1 MKIISPEIWKAREAA
16 RKTAPTAK
24 KYSKLKIIRLL
35 GDQWETY
42 RTQLEE
48 SGLLDQFMAA
58 EYLAEDD
65 PVFAA
70 FLAGVPP
77 EVRELLDQCD
87 WEE

>member
-1 MKIISPEIWKAREAA
+1 MKIITPEAWKAKEAE
-16 RKTAPTAK
+16 KTTPAAK

-42 RTQLEE
+42 REQLEKA
-48 SGLLDQFMAA
+48 GYLDQFWAA
-58 EYLAEDD
+58 EYLAEND
-65 PVFAA
+65 PAFAA

-77 EVRELLDQCD
+77 EVRELLNECL

>member
-1 MKIISPEIWKAREAA
+1 MKIFTPEEWKAKEAA
-16 RKTAPTAK
+16 QSAPAPK

-42 RTQLEE
+42 RTQLE
-48 SGLLDQFMAA
+48 SAGYADQFWAA

-65 PVFAA
+65 PVFSA
-70 FLAGVPP
+70 FIAGVPE
-77 EVRELLDQCD
+77 EVRELLDQCL

>member
-1 MKIISPEIWKAREAA
+1 MKIITPEVWKAREAA
-16 RKTAPTAK
+16 RKTATTSK

-35 GDQWETY
+35 EDQWETY

-70 FLAGVPP
+70 FLAGVP
-77 EVRELLDQCD
+77 EEIRDLLEQCL